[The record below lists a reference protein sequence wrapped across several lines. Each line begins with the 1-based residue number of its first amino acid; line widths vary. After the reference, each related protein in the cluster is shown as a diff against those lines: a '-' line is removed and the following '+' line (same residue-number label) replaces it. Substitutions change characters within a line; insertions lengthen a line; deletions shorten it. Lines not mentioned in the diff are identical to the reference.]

1 MTSSERGDDVEL
13 SRDQIERMLGRSRDT
28 ELASRDSKS
37 ARIEVNVQLSDV
49 SVVDVVRQLIAER
62 HN

>member
-13 SRDQIERMLGRSRDT
+13 SRDQIERMLGRSRDI